1 MGVTAIDD
9 WFPAQNQVLAICLF
23 DPEKIP
29 TVLSELSADDF
40 SGPYRLVY
48 ETMRKLFRASR
59 SAGEVDVAAVY
70 ESMGR
75 TPENLE
81 LLKKMM
87 ETSPVI
93 SDFPRYLEMAK
104 DGAKLSRLREAGA
117 AINEAVT
124 LEGALEKT
132 MLQLL
137 RIRLEGKA

>member
-40 SGPYRLVY
+40 SGQYRLVY

-81 LLKKMM
+81 LLK
-87 ETSPVI
+87 
-93 SDFPRYLEMAK
+93 
-104 DGAKLSRLREAGA
+104 
-117 AINEAVT
+117 NE
-124 LEGALEKT
+124 K
-132 MLQLL
+132 
-137 RIRLEGKA
+137 